1 MNTIE
6 QDSIDIETELNVAI
20 DTSALHLHYQPTVD
34 LQTGHVVAAEAL
46 LRWQHPRH
54 GRIPPAVLIPVAEK
68 SDLIVR
74 LGEWIIKQVCK
85 DIVHWNLAGL
95 TPPCIAINISPIQL
109 QSNDFNNRLSG
120 ILESMAVPPDKVSL
134 EITEQILM
142 YRSDSI
148 DKVFSDFKKQGFT
161 LSLDDFGTGYSALSY
176 LKHYPFDYVK
186 IDQSFVHELP
196 HNLDDASITRAVIS
210 MAHSLGIKVIAE
222 GVETEAQ
229 CKFLSDNMC
238 DQIQGHFFTKPL
250 DSEHM
255 QLFLQENPVLDKH
268 LLRLGKP
275 DRTLLLVDD
284 EPNILSALKRLL
296 RRDEYRILTAGSGHE
311 GLEILEKNRVDVI
324 ISDQRMPIMTGVD
337 FLRNAKKIY
346 PDTVRIILSGY
357 TELQYITDAINEGAI
372 YKFLTKPW
380 DDEQIRANIREAFHY
395 KEMEDENRRL
405 TLQVQTTNQEL
416 ISANKLLAE
425 MLEQK
430 QKQISRDE
438 LSLSIVR
445 EVLQYVPLPI
455 IAVDDEDMVVF
466 INNSAEKI
474 IPPSRLELGCQIEYM
489 IPDAGSGIREYSEGL
504 WFPVQIL
511 GQLYNAQWKNL
522 GAKHKST
529 GKIVMLMDDRNRH

>member
-6 QDSIDIETELNVAI
+6 QEGIDIEAELNTAI
-20 DTSALHLHYQPTVD
+20 DTAALSLHYQPTVD
-34 LQTGHVVAAEAL
+34 LQTGYVAGAEAL
-46 LRWQHPRH
+46 LRWQHPIH

-85 DIVHWNLAGL
+85 DIAQWNLAGL
-95 TPPCIAINISPIQL
+95 NPPCIAINISPIQL
-109 QSNDFNNRLSG
+109 QSSDFNRRLSE
-120 ILESMAVPPDKVSL
+120 ILESMAVTPDKVSL

-142 YRSDSI
+142 YRSDKI
-148 DKVFSDFKKQGFT
+148 DKAFSDFKKQGFT
-161 LSLDDFGTGYSALSY
+161 LALDDFGTGYSALSY
-176 LKHYPFDYVK
+176 LKHYPFDFVK
-186 IDQSFVHELP
+186 IDQSFVQELP

-238 DQIQGHFFTKPL
+238 DQMQGHFFARPL
-250 DSEHM
+250 NSEQM
-255 QLFLQENPVLDKH
+255 QLFLGENHVLDKH

-275 DRTLLLVDD
+275 ERTLLLVDD

-296 RRDEYRILTAGSGHE
+296 RRDEYRILTAGGGHE

-337 FLRNAKKIY
+337 FLRSAKQKY
-346 PDTVRIILSGY
+346 PDTIRIILSGY

-416 ISANKLLAE
+416 IHTNKLLAE

-466 INNSAEKI
+466 INSSAEKI
-474 IPPSRLELGCQIEYM
+474 IPPSRLELGCQIDYM
-489 IPDAGSGIREYSEGL
+489 IPDAGPGIRESSEGL
-504 WFPVQIL
+504 WFPVKVQ

-522 GAKHKST
+522 GATQKST
-529 GKIVMLMDDRNRH
+529 GKIVMLIDDRHRH

>member
-34 LQTGHVVAAEAL
+34 LQTGYVVGAEAL
-46 LRWQHPRH
+46 LRWQHPIH

-85 DIVHWNLAGL
+85 DIAHWNLAGL

-120 ILESMAVPPDKVSL
+120 ILGSMAVTPDKVSL

>member
-6 QDSIDIETELNVAI
+6 QDSIDIEVELNVAI
-20 DTSALHLHYQPTVD
+20 DTNALHLHYQPTVD
-34 LQTGHVVAAEAL
+34 LQTGHVVGAEAL
-46 LRWQHPRH
+46 LRWQHPIH
-54 GRIPPAVLIPVAEK
+54 GKIPPAVLIPAAEK

-95 TPPCIAINISPIQL
+95 NPPCVAINISPIQL

-120 ILESMAVPPDKVSL
+120 ILESMAVTPDKVSL

-186 IDQSFVHELP
+186 IDQSFVQELP

-238 DQIQGHFFTKPL
+238 DQIQGHFFAKPL
-250 DSEHM
+250 DSEQM
-255 QLFLQENPVLDKH
+255 QLFLQEKPVLDKH

-284 EPNILSALKRLL
+284 EPNILNALKRLL
-296 RRDEYRILTAGSGHE
+296 RRDEYRILTADSGHE

-337 FLRNAKKIY
+337 FLRNAKKKY

-438 LSLSIVR
+438 LSLSIIR

-489 IPDAGSGIREYSEGL
+489 IPDAGPGIREFSEGL
-504 WFPVQIL
+504 WFPVQIH

>member
-6 QDSIDIETELNVAI
+6 HNSIDIEAELNVAI
-20 DTSALHLHYQPTVD
+20 DTNALHLHYQPTVD
-34 LQTGHVVAAEAL
+34 LQTGHVVGAEAL
-46 LRWQHPRH
+46 LRWQHPDH

-85 DIVHWNLAGL
+85 DIAYWNLAGL
-95 TPPCIAINISPIQL
+95 HPPCIAINISPIQL

-120 ILESMAVPPDKVSL
+120 ILESMAVTPDKVSL

-186 IDQSFVHELP
+186 IDQSFVQELP

-238 DQIQGHFFTKPL
+238 DQIQGHFFSKPL
-250 DSEHM
+250 DSEQM
-255 QLFLQENPVLDKH
+255 QRFLQEKTVLDKH

-296 RRDEYRILTAGSGHE
+296 RRDEYRILTADSGHE

-337 FLRNAKKIY
+337 FLRNAKKNY

-380 DDEQIRANIREAFHY
+380 DDELIRANIREAFHY

-416 ISANKLLAE
+416 ISTNKLLAE

-455 IAVDDEDMVVF
+455 IAVDDENMVVF

-489 IPDAGSGIREYSEGL
+489 IPDAGPGIREFSEGL
-504 WFPVQIL
+504 WFPVQVH

-522 GAKHKST
+522 GGKHKST

>member
-6 QDSIDIETELNVAI
+6 QDSIDIEAELNVAI
-20 DTSALHLHYQPTVD
+20 DTNALHLHYQPTVD
-34 LQTGHVVAAEAL
+34 LQTGHVVGAEAL
-46 LRWQHPRH
+46 LRWQHPIH
-54 GRIPPAVLIPVAEK
+54 GKIPPAVLIPAAEK

-85 DIVHWNLAGL
+85 DIVHWNLTGL
-95 TPPCIAINISPIQL
+95 NPPCVAINISPIQL
-109 QSNDFNNRLSG
+109 QSNDFNNRLSE
-120 ILESMAVPPDKVSL
+120 ILESMAVTPDKVSL

-186 IDQSFVHELP
+186 IDQSFVQELP

-238 DQIQGHFFTKPL
+238 DQIQGHFFAKPL
-250 DSEHM
+250 DSEQM
-255 QLFLQENPVLDKH
+255 QLFLQEKPVLDKH

-284 EPNILSALKRLL
+284 EPNILNALKRLL
-296 RRDEYRILTAGSGHE
+296 RRDEYRILTADSGHE

-337 FLRNAKKIY
+337 FLRNAKKKY

-438 LSLSIVR
+438 LSLSIIR

-489 IPDAGSGIREYSEGL
+489 IPDAGPGIREFSEGL
-504 WFPVQIL
+504 WFPVQVH

-522 GAKHKST
+522 GGKHKST

>member
-6 QDSIDIETELNVAI
+6 QDRIDIEAELNTAI
-20 DTSALHLHYQPTVD
+20 DSTALSLHYQPTVD
-34 LQTGHVVAAEAL
+34 LQTGHVVGAEAL
-46 LRWQHPRH
+46 LRWQHPIH
-54 GRIPPAVLIPVAEK
+54 GKIPPAVLIPVAEK

-74 LGEWIIKQVCK
+74 LGEWIIRQVCT
-85 DIVHWNLAGL
+85 DIAQWNLAGL
-95 TPPCIAINISPIQL
+95 SPPCIAINISPIQL
-109 QSNDFNNRLSG
+109 QSSDFNSRLSE
-120 ILESMAVPPDKVSL
+120 ILESMAVTPEKVSL

-142 YRSDSI
+142 YRSDRM
-148 DKVFSDFKKQGFT
+148 DKAFSDFKKQGFT
-161 LSLDDFGTGYSALSY
+161 LALDDFGTGYSALSY

-186 IDQSFVHELP
+186 IDQSFVQELP

-238 DQIQGHFFTKPL
+238 DQIQGHFFARPM
-250 DSEHM
+250 DSEQM
-255 QLFLQENPVLDKH
+255 RLFLSENHVLDKH

-324 ISDQRMPIMTGVD
+324 MSDQRMPIMTGVD
-337 FLRNAKKIY
+337 FLRSAKKKY
-346 PDTVRIILSGY
+346 PDTIRIILSGY

-380 DDEQIRANIREAFHY
+380 DDELIRANIREAFHY
-395 KEMEDENRRL
+395 KEMEDENRQL
-405 TLQVQTTNQEL
+405 ALQVQTTNQEL
-416 ISANKLLAE
+416 IRTNKLLAE

-466 INNSAEKI
+466 INSSAEKI
-474 IPPSRLELGCQIEYM
+474 IPPSRLELGCQIDYM
-489 IPDAGSGIREYSEGL
+489 IPDAGPGIREFSEGL
-504 WFPVQIL
+504 WFPVKVH

-522 GAKHKST
+522 GATQKST
-529 GKIVMLMDDRNRH
+529 GKIVMLIDDRHRH

>member
-6 QDSIDIETELNVAI
+6 QDSIDIEAELNVAI
-20 DTSALHLHYQPTVD
+20 DTNALHLHYQPTVD
-34 LQTGHVVAAEAL
+34 LQTGHVVGAEAL
-46 LRWQHPRH
+46 LRWQHPIH
-54 GRIPPAVLIPVAEK
+54 GKIPPAVLIPAAEK

-85 DIVHWNLAGL
+85 DIVHWNLTGL
-95 TPPCIAINISPIQL
+95 NPPCVAINISPIQL
-109 QSNDFNNRLSG
+109 QSSDFNNRLSG
-120 ILESMAVPPDKVSL
+120 ILESMAVTPDKVSL

-186 IDQSFVHELP
+186 IDRSFVQELP

-238 DQIQGHFFTKPL
+238 DQIQGHFFAKPL
-250 DSEHM
+250 DSEQM
-255 QLFLQENPVLDKH
+255 QLFLQEKPVLDKH

-337 FLRNAKKIY
+337 FLRNAKKKY

-416 ISANKLLAE
+416 ISANKQLAE

-438 LSLSIVR
+438 LSLSIIR

-489 IPDAGSGIREYSEGL
+489 IPDAGPGIREFSEGL
-504 WFPVQIL
+504 WFPVQVH

>member
-1 MNTIE
+1 
-6 QDSIDIETELNVAI
+6 
-20 DTSALHLHYQPTVD
+20 
-34 LQTGHVVAAEAL
+34 
-46 LRWQHPRH
+46 
-54 GRIPPAVLIPVAEK
+54 
-68 SDLIVR
+68 
-74 LGEWIIKQVCK
+74 
-85 DIVHWNLAGL
+85 
-95 TPPCIAINISPIQL
+95 
-109 QSNDFNNRLSG
+109 
-120 ILESMAVPPDKVSL
+120 
-134 EITEQILM
+134 
-142 YRSDSI
+142 
-148 DKVFSDFKKQGFT
+148 
-161 LSLDDFGTGYSALSY
+161 
-176 LKHYPFDYVK
+176 
-186 IDQSFVHELP
+186 LP
-196 HNLDDASITRAVIS
+196 RAVIS
-210 MAHSLGIKVIAE
+210 MAHSLGITVIAA
-222 GVETEAQ
+222 GVATEAQ
-229 CKFLSDNMC
+229 CTFLSDTMC
-238 DQIQGHFFTKPL
+238 DQIQGHFFAKPL
-250 DSEHM
+250 DSEQM
-255 QLFLQENPVLDKH
+255 QLFLQEKPVLDKH

-284 EPNILSALKRLL
+284 EPNILNALKRLL
-296 RRDEYRILTAGSGHE
+296 RRDEYRILTADSGHE

-337 FLRNAKKIY
+337 FLRNAKKKY

-438 LSLSIVR
+438 LSLSIIR

-489 IPDAGSGIREYSEGL
+489 IPDAGPGIREFSEGL
-504 WFPVQIL
+504 WFPVQIH

>member
-6 QDSIDIETELNVAI
+6 QDSIDIEVELNAAI
-20 DTSALHLHYQPTVD
+20 DTNALHLHYQPTVD
-34 LQTGHVVAAEAL
+34 LQTGHVVGAEAL
-46 LRWQHPRH
+46 LRWQHPIH
-54 GRIPPAVLIPVAEK
+54 GKIPPAVLIPAAEK

-95 TPPCIAINISPIQL
+95 NPPCVAINISPIQL

-120 ILESMAVPPDKVSL
+120 ILESMAVTPDKVSL

-186 IDQSFVHELP
+186 IDQSFVQELP

-238 DQIQGHFFTKPL
+238 DQIQGHFFAKPL
-250 DSEHM
+250 DSEQM
-255 QLFLQENPVLDKH
+255 QLFLQEKPILDKH

-296 RRDEYRILTAGSGHE
+296 RRDEYRILTADSGHE

-324 ISDQRMPIMTGVD
+324 MSDQRMPIMTGVD
-337 FLRNAKKIY
+337 FLRNAKKKY

-416 ISANKLLAE
+416 VSANKLLAE

-438 LSLSIVR
+438 LSLSIIR

-489 IPDAGSGIREYSEGL
+489 IPDAGPGIREFSEGL
-504 WFPVQIL
+504 WFPVQIH